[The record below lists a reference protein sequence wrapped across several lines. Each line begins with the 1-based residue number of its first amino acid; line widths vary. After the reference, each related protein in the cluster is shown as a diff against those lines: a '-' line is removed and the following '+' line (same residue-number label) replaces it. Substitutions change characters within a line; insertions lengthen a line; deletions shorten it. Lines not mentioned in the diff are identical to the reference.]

1 MTRLSSSLPH
11 RFYFYRSLRA
21 LAASSVVGALASDV
35 AYWRTADFVWADFS
49 DWLVSAAVIVG
60 FVAMVV
66 AVVEALASKQTRGE
80 EFSLLYAVLNVVAW
94 ILAVLDMFVHTRDSW
109 TSVAPWG
116 LALSLLS
123 VLAVFAS
130 TWWQH
135 AAASPAISEKL
146 A

>member
-1 MTRLSSSLPH
+1 MIRLGPRPPT
-11 RFYFYRSLRA
+11 RFYFYKPLRA

-49 DWLVSAAVIVG
+49 DWLVSGAVVVG
-60 FVAMVV
+60 FFALIV
-66 AVVEALASKQTRGE
+66 AVVESFSRKQTGGG
-80 EFSLLYAVLNVVAW
+80 EFSLLYTVLNVVAW
-94 ILAVLDMFVHTRDSW
+94 VLAVLDMFVHTRDSW

-116 LALSLLS
+116 LTLSLLS
-123 VLAVFAS
+123 VVAVFAS

-135 AAASPAISEKL
+135 AATSPTIAEKL

>member
-1 MTRLSSSLPH
+1 MIRLGPSLPH
-11 RFYFYRSLRA
+11 RFYFYKPLRA
-21 LAASSVVGALASDV
+21 LAASSLVGALASDL

-49 DWLVSAAVIVG
+49 DWLVFAAVVVG
-60 FVAMVV
+60 FFALIV
-66 AVVEALASKQTRGE
+66 AVVEGLARKQSSGA
-80 EFSLLYAVLNVVAW
+80 EFSLFYALLNVIAW

-130 TWWQH
+130 TWLQH
-135 AAASPAISEKL
+135 AATSPAIAEKL